1 MAEKRPTPSWSDKRL
16 VEECLRGD
24 DQAWN
29 ALVDKYKNLVYAVV
43 LRAGTDQDDAADLF
57 QGVWLDAY
65 NGLEK
70 VRKIDS
76 LKSWLITLAKHKCY
90 HWRQKEHRIS
100 SLEIDDYDAE
110 LLEEEASFEPDVLE
124 ELERDQLVREA
135 ILTLNDRCQE
145 MVQLLFFTHPP
156 PPYTQVAEKL
166 GLATGSIGFIRGR
179 CLQKLQK
186 ALEKLGVEG
195 SAV

>member
-1 MAEKRPTPSWSDKRL
+1 MAEKRPTPSWPDKSL
-16 VEECLRGD
+16 VEECLRGSD
-24 DQAWN
+24 LAWN

-43 LRAGTDQDDAADLF
+43 LRAGADQDSAADLF

-65 NGLEK
+65 NGLDK
-70 VRKIDS
+70 VRKTESI
-76 LKSWLITLAKHKCY
+76 KSWLITLAKHKCY
-90 HWRQKEHRIS
+90 HWRQKERRIS
-100 SLEIDDYDAE
+100 AREIDDYDAE
-110 LLEEEASFEPDVLE
+110 TLEEEASFEPEVLE

-135 ILTLNDRCQE
+135 ILQLNERCQE
-145 MVQLLFFTHPP
+145 MVHLLFFTHPP
-156 PPYTQVAEKL
+156 PPYTEVAEKL

-195 SAV
+195 SLS